1 MPVDLRNI
9 FSGFLVLMS
18 DGLYDAYQFCM
29 QRPDFVNRDLGYL
42 IAQEMKQ
49 STDIA
54 AVAHN
59 VVEKVKQLYRST
71 CKKNVCKGRLDDIT
85 LVIRNLNYPMASLSH
100 ATSYPGSLHAS
111 RVSYLPIHTAPVLP
125 NARQNVFFPNPPYP
139 HETPHGY
146 ATNVPPEYRDHS
158 RVPPSGY
165 MYDPRPHPPASGYL
179 TQPHGVSR
187 VISDP
192 KLQPSNAHVSIG
204 GGPSVGME
212 PGYQI
217 GYDGYQHPQQQPH
230 WSIQPQHQQPQQHPL
245 WSMQPQQHPPQQP
258 VWSTQSQPQPQQQDP
273 MFTVGDPPTSQ
284 PKPHL
289 ATQISTTPSPS
300 TVRPRTNTHSYVN
313 VSPSSTSTTVTAP
326 TSVTVGTFTNNGG
339 LTPHESPAQSTPLQ
353 VPRKISH
360 GYQNVSLSPTVH
372 DQKRYSD
379 SQLEEQMQALNLEA
393 TSNATRDRNAHTPPP
408 MGNHPS
414 HYSTIPRSVMKS
426 PVPLP
431 RRDLKPIQP
440 KDSSDEFDLYGWK
453 ADDVTP
459 MSSQPSSLAAN
470 SEGGTLTGPPH
481 EEETIDKPDSD
492 SERNEDGENIGVLTL
507 PGDPLLSD
515 FSETSDLE
523 EEEKDVDPDG
533 MIKSH
538 VKFDSKFEMNLS
550 WDDL

>member
-1 MPVDLRNI
+1 
-9 FSGFLVLMS
+9 MS
-18 DGLYDAYQFCM
+18 DGLYDAYQLYT
-29 QRPDFVNRDLGYL
+29 QRPAFVNQDLGYL

-85 LVIRNLNYPMASLSH
+85 LIIRNLNFPMGSLSH
-100 ATSYPGSLHAS
+100 TASYPGSLHES
-111 RVSYLPIHTAPVLP
+111 GVNYPPIHTAPVIH
-125 NARQNVFFPNPPYP
+125 NARHNVFFPNPPYP

-158 RVPPSGY
+158 RLPPSGY
-165 MYDPRPHPPASGYL
+165 MYGPRPHPPVGGYL

-192 KLQPSNAHVSIG
+192 KLQPSNADVSIG
-204 GGPSVGME
+204 GGPSVGTE

-230 WSIQPQHQQPQQHPL
+230 WSMQPQHQQPQQHLL
-245 WSMQPQQHPPQQP
+245 WSMQPQQHSPQQP
-258 VWSTQSQPQPQQQDP
+258 LWSTQSQQHPPQQPLQDP
-273 MFTVGDPPTSQ
+273 IFTVGDPHTSQ

-289 ATQISTTPSPS
+289 ATQISTTPSQS

-313 VSPSSTSTTVTAP
+313 VSPSSTSTIVTAP
-326 TSVTVGTFTNNGG
+326 TTVTAVGTFSNNGG
-339 LTPHESPAQSTPLQ
+339 LTPHESPAHSTPLQ
-353 VPRKISH
+353 VPRNISH

-372 DQKRYSD
+372 EQKRYSD

-393 TSNATRDRNAHTPPP
+393 MSNATRDRNAHTPPP

-414 HYSTIPRSVMKS
+414 HYFPVPRSKS

-431 RRDLKPIQP
+431 RRDLKPIQQ

-538 VKFDSKFEMNLS
+538 VKFDSKFDMNLS